1 MTIVIIGITMQ
12 NSSVTVR
19 LSPRDVEMMDKK
31 IIEGYF
37 TSRSDIIRY
46 SIRHLMDELDEK
58 ERRLDLLARI
68 ADEKDI
74 TMEDVREAVREARK
88 EVYREVYGDAKDA
101 ARPTSR
107 PSRC

>member
-1 MTIVIIGITMQ
+1 MTIVIIGVTLQ

>member
-1 MTIVIIGITMQ
+1 MTIAIIGITMQ

-31 IIEGYF
+31 VCEGYF

-46 SIRHLMDELDEK
+46 SLRHLMAELEEK

-68 ADEKDI
+68 ADEKEI
-74 TMEDVREAVREARK
+74 TMDDVRDAVRKARK
-88 EVYREVYGDAKDA
+88 EVYKEVYGDA
-101 ARPTSR
+101 
-107 PSRC
+107 

>member
-1 MTIVIIGITMQ
+1 MQ

>member
-1 MTIVIIGITMQ
+1 MTIVIIGVTLQ

-74 TMEDVREAVREARK
+74 TMGDVREAVRKARK
-88 EVYREVYGDAKDA
+88 EVYKEVYGDAKDA
-101 ARPTSR
+101 VRPTSL
-107 PSRC
+107 PPRC